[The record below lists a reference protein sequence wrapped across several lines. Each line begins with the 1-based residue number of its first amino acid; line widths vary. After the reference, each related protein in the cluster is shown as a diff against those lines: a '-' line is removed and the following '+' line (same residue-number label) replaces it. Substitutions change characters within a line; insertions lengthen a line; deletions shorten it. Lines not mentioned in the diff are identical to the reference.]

1 MVNCKTKRG
10 FKVKAKDRTHKWTL
24 FLALAGSL
32 IMFITL
38 FLTWL
43 KFEHLHG
50 IMYFTG
56 LELMLDHGVLA
67 PFLALVSGTFGI
79 IGILA
84 MMRRANVIGPSIV
97 LAAGLLAIFGF
108 LHWISSNV
116 FLRDGVIG
124 GGGQMTK
131 MVTPLLLLV
140 GVGCFAL
147 PVARKIHW
155 HRTKK

>member
-1 MVNCKTKRG
+1 M
-10 FKVKAKDRTHKWTL
+10 KVKDRTHKWTL

-32 IMFITL
+32 IIL
-38 FLTWL
+38 IVPFLVWL
-43 KFEHLHG
+43 KFEHEYG
-50 IMYFTG
+50 AMYFTG

-84 MMRRANVIGPSIV
+84 MMRRANMIGPSII
-97 LAAGLLAIFGF
+97 LAAGLLATFSF
-108 LHWISSNV
+108 LHWISSGV
-116 FLRDGVIG
+116 FLRDGIIG
-124 GGGQMTK
+124 GGGQITK

-140 GVGCFAL
+140 GVGCFTL